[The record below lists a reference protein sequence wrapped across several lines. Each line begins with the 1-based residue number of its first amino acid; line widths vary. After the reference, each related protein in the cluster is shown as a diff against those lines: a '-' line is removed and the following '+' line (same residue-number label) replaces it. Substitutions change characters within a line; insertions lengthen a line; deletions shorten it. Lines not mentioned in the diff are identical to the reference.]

1 MSAAE
6 QHPLVRLSNQLV
18 AIADAE
24 QEEARRRNHARVLQ
38 RALSPLYPSREEA
51 RVLRRLYPS
60 DHREF
65 SDPVRRERTNT
76 ERCWI
81 RARWR
86 LGLTAYVG
94 HGLRPRRIQ
103 KQAVIERYL
112 RRKALGLE

>member
-18 AIADAE
+18 AVADAE
-24 QEEARRRNHARVLQ
+24 QAEEFERGRQRLLR
-38 RALSPLYPSREEA
+38 RALLPLCKSKLEERALWRQYPA
-51 RVLRRLYPS
+51 Q
-60 DHREF
+60 HRE
-65 SDPVRRERTNT
+65 SCDPVTRERVNT

-94 HGLRPRRIQ
+94 HGLRPRRIR